1 MQNSSKT
8 KIHSSYF
15 YFLLGFIFLFFF
27 NGRWILPIAA
37 FIAPIFLIRFLRFHK
52 PIKGLLFLVIAG
64 LVSNIFIWKD
74 MMPISG
80 LFYYILML
88 MMSIF
93 TSLTFIIDRIYSE
106 RLKGFVSTFVFPSV
120 YVLMEFI
127 TVSTNPSGSYGMLA
141 HTQSSL
147 PFLQLLSITG
157 IWGVTFVIL
166 WTASVINWLWDH
178 AFDKHV
184 LRQSLWVYAV
194 PVLIILLYGQVRLAQ
209 QTTEDTVRVASINIP
224 KNEQQQIYDN
234 YPDFINE
241 QFNSSFLD
249 YCHIA
254 ALSGAKLVFGA
265 EGIINVSS
273 VDEGEFVE
281 RVKAIAI
288 KDTIYIGLPMLIN
301 PINSTQTLPMN
312 KITWISPQG
321 EILFTYCKAKPTP
334 GEGSYGD
341 GIIRYFDSPY
351 GRIGSAICFDMD
363 FPSFL
368 HQVHSMHID
377 IMTVP
382 GNDWKAITP
391 YHTYVASFRAIEQ
404 GFHLVRAT
412 SWGLSA
418 SFTNKGQVL
427 SSQDFY
433 TSNNAI
439 LYSDVPMKGQTT
451 VYSVVGDVFAW
462 LCILFFISIS
472 IFVLIKRVRAEK
484 QNICQQCK
492 IQ

>member
-8 KIHSSYF
+8 KTHSSYF

-64 LVSNIFIWKD
+64 FVSNIFIWKD

-80 LFYYILML
+80 PIYYILML

-93 TSLTFIIDRIYSE
+93 TALTFIIDRIYSQQ
-106 RLKGFVSTFVFPSV
+106 LKGIVSTLVFPCV

-127 TVSTNPSGSYGMLA
+127 TVSANPSGSYGMLA

-178 AFDKHV
+178 DFDKHV

-194 PVLIILLYGQVRLAQ
+194 PVLIILLYGQIRLAQ
-209 QTTEDTVRVASINIP
+209 QTTEDTVRIASIYIP
-224 KNEQQQIYDN
+224 KDEQQRIYNDS
-234 YPDFINE
+234 PESINE
-241 QFNSSFLD
+241 QINSSFLD

-254 ALSGAKLVFGA
+254 ALSRAKLVFGV
-265 EGIINVSS
+265 ESIINLTS
-273 VDEGEFVE
+273 DEEGEFIE
-281 RVKAIAI
+281 RAKEIAI
-288 KDTIYIGLPMLIN
+288 KDSIYIGLPMLVY
-301 PINSTQTLPMN
+301 PINSSQTLPMT

-351 GRIGSAICFDMD
+351 GRIGSAICFDMN
-363 FPSFL
+363 FPSLL

-382 GNDWKAITP
+382 GNDWKEISP

-404 GFHLVRAT
+404 GFHLVRAA
-412 SWGLSA
+412 SQGLSA
-418 SFTNKGQVL
+418 SFTNRGQL
-427 SSQDFY
+427 ISSQDY
-433 TSNNAI
+433 YASNDAI
-439 LYSDVPMKGQTT
+439 LYSDVPMKGEST

-472 IFVLIKRVRAEK
+472 IFVLIKRVRTEK
-484 QNICQQCK
+484 QILV
-492 IQ
+492 

>member
-15 YFLLGFIFLFFF
+15 YFLLGFIFLFFS

-52 PIKGLLFLVIAG
+52 PIKGLLLLVIAG

-80 LFYYILML
+80 PFYYILML

-93 TSLTFIIDRIYSE
+93 TALTFIIDRIYSQQ
-106 RLKGFVSTFVFPSV
+106 LKGIVSTLVFPCV

-178 AFDKHV
+178 DFDKHV

-194 PVLIILLYGQVRLAQ
+194 PVLIILLYGQIRLAQ
-209 QTTEDTVRVASINIP
+209 QTTEDTVRIASISVP
-224 KNEQQQIYDN
+224 KDVLQQIYSEH
-234 YPDFINE
+234 PDSISG
-241 QFNSSFLD
+241 QLTSSFLD
-249 YCHIA
+249 NCHIA
-254 ALSGAKLVFGA
+254 AQSGAIIVFGT
-265 EGIINVSS
+265 EGIVNVSS
-273 VDEGEFVE
+273 DKEGEFVE
-281 RVKAIAI
+281 QAQAIATR
-288 KDTIYIGLPMLIN
+288 DSIYIGLPMLVY
-301 PINSTQTLPMN
+301 PINTSQALPMN
-312 KITWISPQG
+312 KITWISPRG
-321 EILFTYCKAKPTP
+321 EILFTFCKAKPTP

-341 GIIRYFDSPY
+341 GVIRYFDSPY
-351 GRIGSAICFDMD
+351 GRIGSVICFDMD
-363 FPSFL
+363 FPSFI
-368 HQVHSMHID
+368 HQVNSMHID

-382 GNDWKAITP
+382 GNDWREIAP

-404 GFHLVRAT
+404 GFHLVRAA

-427 SSQDFY
+427 SSQDYY
-433 TSNNAI
+433 TSNHAI
-439 LYSDVPMKGQTT
+439 LYSDVPMKGQST
-451 VYSVVGDVFAW
+451 VYSIVGDLFAW
-462 LCILFFISIS
+462 LCVLLFITISIY
-472 IFVLIKRVRAEK
+472 VLINRVRTEK
-484 QNICQQCK
+484 Q
-492 IQ
+492 

>member
-1 MQNSSKT
+1 MQNSSKI

-37 FIAPIFLIRFLRFHK
+37 FMAPIFLIRFLRFHK
-52 PIKGLLFLVIAG
+52 PLKGLLFLVIAG

-106 RLKGFVSTFVFPSV
+106 RLKGIVSTFVFPSV
-120 YVLMEFI
+120 YVIMEFI

-147 PFLQLLSITG
+147 PFLQLISITG

-166 WTASVINWLWDH
+166 WTASVINWLWDN

-194 PVLIILLYGQVRLAQ
+194 PVLIILLYGQIRLAQ
-209 QTTEDTVRVASINIP
+209 QTTEGTVRIASIHIP
-224 KNEQQQIYDN
+224 IDEQWHIYSD
-234 YPDFINE
+234 YPDSINE
-241 QFNSSFLD
+241 QLNRLFLD
-249 YCHIA
+249 NCHIA
-254 ALSGAKLVFGA
+254 ALSRAKLVFGA
-265 EGIINVSS
+265 EGIINVTS
-273 VDEGEFVE
+273 DEEGEYIE
-281 RVKAIAI
+281 RAKAIAI
-288 KDTIYIGLPMLIN
+288 QDSIYIGLPMLVY
-301 PINSTQTLPMN
+301 PINTSQAPPMN

-321 EILFTYCKAKPTP
+321 GILFTYCKAKPTP

-363 FPSFL
+363 FPSFI

-382 GNDWKAITP
+382 GYDWKEISH

-404 GFHLVRAT
+404 GFHLVRAA

-427 SSQDFY
+427 SSQDY
-433 TSNNAI
+433 YSSNDVI
-439 LYSDVPMKGQTT
+439 LYSDVPMKGQST
-451 VYSVVGDVFAW
+451 VYSVVGDIFAW

-472 IFVLIKRVRAEK
+472 IFVLISANRKAIK
-484 QNICQQCK
+484 KCQQCK

>member
-1 MQNSSKT
+1 MQNSSKIR
-8 KIHSSYF
+8 IHSSYF

-37 FIAPIFLIRFLRFHK
+37 FIAPIFIIRFLRFHK
-52 PIKGLLFLVIAG
+52 PIKGFLFLVIAG
-64 LVSNIFIWKD
+64 LVSNIYIWKY
-74 MMPISG
+74 MMPISSG
-80 LFYYILML
+80 PFYYILML

-106 RLKGFVSTFVFPSV
+106 RLKGIVSTFVFPSV

-127 TVSTNPSGSYGMLA
+127 TVSYNPSGSYGMLA

-147 PFLQLLSITG
+147 AFLQLISITG
-157 IWGVTFVIL
+157 IWGVTFVII

-178 AFDKHV
+178 AFNKHV
-184 LRQSLWVYAV
+184 LRQSLWVYV
-194 PVLIILLYGQVRLAQ
+194 LPVLVILLYGQIRLAQ
-209 QTTEDTVRVASINIP
+209 QTTEGTVRIASISIP
-224 KNEQQQIYDN
+224 IDKQHHIYSE
-234 YPDFINE
+234 YPDSINE

-249 YCHIA
+249 NCHIA
-254 ALSGAKLVFGA
+254 ALSRAKLVLGT
-265 EGIINVSS
+265 EGIINVTS
-273 VDEGEFVE
+273 DEESEYIE
-281 RVKAIAI
+281 RAKAIARQ
-288 KDTIYIGLPMLIN
+288 DSIYIGLPMVVY
-301 PINSTQTLPMN
+301 PINTPQALPMN

-321 EILFTYCKAKPTP
+321 EILFTYHKAKPTP

-351 GRIGSAICFDMD
+351 GRIGSTICFDMD

-368 HQVHSMHID
+368 HQIHSMNID

-382 GNDWKAITP
+382 GNDWKEITP

-418 SFTNKGQVL
+418 SFNSRGQVL
-427 SSQDFY
+427 SAQDY
-433 TSNNAI
+433 YVSNDVI
-439 LYSDVPMKGQTT
+439 LYSDVPMQGQST
-451 VYSVVGDVFAW
+451 VYSVVGDLFAW

-472 IFVLIKRVRAEK
+472 IFVLINRERTEK
-484 QNICQQCK
+484 Q
-492 IQ
+492 